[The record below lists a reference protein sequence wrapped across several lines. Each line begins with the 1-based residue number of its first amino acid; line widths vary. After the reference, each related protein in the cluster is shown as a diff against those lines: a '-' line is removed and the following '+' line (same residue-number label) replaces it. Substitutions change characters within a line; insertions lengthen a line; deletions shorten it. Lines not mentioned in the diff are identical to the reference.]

1 MAVMKIKLLLGIACC
16 AAVPLVAHGQRLAT
30 AVEQEAA
37 KYSRAV
43 VANDYEK
50 VLSYTHER
58 VIDTMGRKE
67 AATVRA
73 HEKGAPRGNESQRLR
88 HIEDTKVGLAPDPQ
102 KIGPW
107 TITVVPET
115 LTLRMPGAR
124 AQQESFL
131 LAISADEGKSW
142 KFIDLGPLSEDQL
155 FRIFPELK
163 GQFRMPPKK
172 PAVPEKS
179 P

>member
-1 MAVMKIKLLLGIACC
+1 MKIKLLRLLLAGC
-16 AAVPLVAHGQRLAT
+16 AVLPLVARGQRLT
-30 AVEQEAA
+30 SVVEQEAA

-58 VIDTMGRKE
+58 VIDTMGKKDAAIERMKKSSE
-67 AATVRA
+67 AMKA
-73 HEKGAPRGNESQRLR
+73 KGFG
-88 HIEDTKVGLAPDPQ
+88 IEDTKVGLAQDPQ

-107 TITVVPET
+107 TVTVVPET
-115 LTLRMPGAR
+115 LTLRMPGSK
-124 AQQESFL
+124 AQQESYL

-163 GQFRMPPKK
+163 AQFRMPPKR
-172 PAVPEKS
+172 PAIQEKT

>member
-1 MAVMKIKLLLGIACC
+1 MKIKLLLGIACC
-16 AAVPLVAHGQRLAT
+16 AAAPLVAPGQRLSS

-58 VIDTMGRKE
+58 VIDTMGKKE
-67 AATVRA
+67 AAIGLMKKSSEDMKA
-73 HEKGAPRGNESQRLR
+73 RGFG
-88 HIEDTKVGLAPDPQ
+88 IEDTKVGPALDPQ

-107 TITVVPET
+107 IITVVPET

-131 LAISADEGKSW
+131 LAISADEGKTW

-155 FRIFPELK
+155 FRLFPELK
-163 GQFRMPPKK
+163 GQFRMPPKG
-172 PAVPEKS
+172 PAVPEKTQ